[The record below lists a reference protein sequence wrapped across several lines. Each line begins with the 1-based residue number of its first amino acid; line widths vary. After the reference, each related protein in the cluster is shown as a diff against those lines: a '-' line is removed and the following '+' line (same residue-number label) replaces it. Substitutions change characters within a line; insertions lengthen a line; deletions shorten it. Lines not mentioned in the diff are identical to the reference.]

1 MDTMTYRSTAPDI
14 KLPIDFEVSL
24 PPCQKHTLSNG
35 VEVYAIDMGSE
46 DVLMLNWVF
55 YAGNAFEDKKA
66 VAAAVNYLL
75 KNGTVKTSAFDIN
88 DRIDYYG
95 AHLNRNCYSETSEL
109 TLHCLSKHLDQL
121 LPVVSE
127 IISECSFPQDEL
139 VIYKQNA
146 QQRLQ
151 VNLRKSEFVAG
162 RLIDAY
168 LFGEQHPYG
177 KYNNLQDYAAL
188 ERTDLLP
195 FYTEYYQHGRCVI
208 FVAGKLPYTL
218 MGQLEKYFGTLP
230 LKPFGRENPVKWP
243 LHPASEK
250 KTGYVNDPDG
260 VQSAIRIARH
270 FPNRHHP
277 DFQKV
282 LVLNN
287 IFGGFF
293 GSRLMANIREEKG
306 YTYGIH
312 SYLLNYTAE
321 SGWMISTEAG
331 REVTKATIEEVY
343 NEMQSLRTEPVDEE
357 ELMMTRNFMIG
368 SILGDLDGPFQVIA
382 RWKNLV
388 LNNLDESYFY
398 RGIQIIK
405 TISAEELQELA
416 NKYLQ
421 PEEFYEL
428 TVI

>member
-1 MDTMTYRSTAPDI
+1 MDVMIDRSVAPDI
-14 KLPIDFEVSL
+14 KLPIDFNIVL
-24 PPCQKHTLSNG
+24 PPCKKYTLANG
-35 VEVYAIDMGSE
+35 VEVYAVDMGSE

-66 VAAAVNYLL
+66 VAAAVNFLL
-75 KNGTVKTSAFDIN
+75 KNGTSTRSAFEIN
-88 DRIDYYG
+88 EQIDYYG

-109 TLHCLSKHLDQL
+109 TLHCLNKHLDHL

-127 IISECSFPQDEL
+127 LLSDAVFPVEEL
-139 VIYKQNA
+139 EIYKQNA
-146 QQRLQ
+146 QQRLR
-151 VNLRKSEFVAG
+151 VNLRKSEFVAS

-177 KYNNLQDYAAL
+177 KYNNLEDYAAL
-188 ERTDLLP
+188 NREDLLP
-195 FYTEYYQHGRCVI
+195 FYKNRYQGGQCVI
-208 FVAGKLPYTL
+208 FAAGKIPYTL
-218 MGQLEKYFGTLP
+218 ISQLEKYFGSLP
-230 LKPFGRENPVKWP
+230 MRPLDKQTPMRWP
-243 LHPASEK
+243 LQPAAEK
-250 KTGYVNDPDG
+250 KIQNINDAEG
-260 VQSAIRIARH
+260 VQAAIRIARN

-277 DFQKV
+277 DFQPA

-312 SYLLNYTAE
+312 SYLLNYTGE

-331 REVTKATIEEVY
+331 RDVSADTIKEVY
-343 NEMQSLRTEPVDEE
+343 NEMQGLREEPVDEE

-416 NKYLQ
+416 NKYLK

-428 TVI
+428 SVI

>member
-1 MDTMTYRSTAPDI
+1 MELTINRSTAPDI
-14 KLPIDFEVSL
+14 KQPVEFDIVL
-24 PPCQKHTLSNG
+24 PPCKKYTLANG
-35 VEVYAIDMGSE
+35 VEVYAVDMGSE

-55 YAGNAFEDKKA
+55 YAGNAFENKKA
-66 VAAAVNYLL
+66 IAAAVNFLI
-75 KNGTVKTSAFDIN
+75 KNGTSKRSAFDIN
-88 DRIDYYG
+88 EHIDYYG
-95 AHLNRNCYSETSEL
+95 AHLTRSCYSETSEL
-109 TLHCLSKHLDQL
+109 TLHSLNKHLDQL

-127 IISECSFPQDEL
+127 LLSDAVFPAEEL
-139 VIYKQNA
+139 AIYKQNA
-146 QQRLQ
+146 QQRLR
-151 VNLRKSEFVAG
+151 VNLRKSEFVAS

-168 LFGEQHPYG
+168 LFGEEHPYG
-177 KYNNLQDYAAL
+177 KYNNLEDYAAL
-188 ERTDLLP
+188 QREDLLP
-195 FYTEYYQHGRCVI
+195 FYTNHYQKGQCVI
-208 FVAGKLPYTL
+208 FAAGKLPYTL
-218 MGQLEKYFGTLP
+218 ISQLEKHFGSLP
-230 LKPFGRENPVKWP
+230 LRPLDRSLPMKWP
-243 LHPASEK
+243 LQPAAEK
-250 KTGYVNDPDG
+250 KFVNVNDPEG
-260 VQSAIRIARH
+260 VQAAIRIGRH

-277 DFQKV
+277 DFQKT

-293 GSRLMANIREEKG
+293 GSRLMANIREDKG

-331 REVTKATIEEVY
+331 RDVSAATIKEIY
-343 NEMQSLRTEPVDEE
+343 NEMQYLRDEPVDEE
-357 ELMMTRNFMIG
+357 ELLMTRNFMIG

-416 NKYLQ
+416 NKYLK
-421 PEEFYEL
+421 PDEFYEL
-428 TVI
+428 SVI

>member
-1 MDTMTYRSTAPDI
+1 MDVMIDRSTAPDI
-14 KLPIDFEVSL
+14 KLPIDFNLVL
-24 PPCQKHTLSNG
+24 PPCKKYTLANG
-35 VEVYAIDMGSE
+35 VEVYTVDMGSE

-55 YAGNAFEDKKA
+55 YAGNAFENKKA
-66 VAAAVNYLL
+66 IAAAVNFLI
-75 KNGTVKTSAFDIN
+75 KNGTSKRSAFDIN
-88 DRIDYYG
+88 EQFDYYG
-95 AHLNRNCYSETSEL
+95 AHLHRNCYSETSEL
-109 TLHCLSKHLDQL
+109 TLHCLNKHLDHL

-127 IISECSFPQDEL
+127 LLSDAVFPAEEL
-139 VIYKQNA
+139 AIYKQNA
-146 QQRLQ
+146 QQRLR
-151 VNLRKSEFVAG
+151 VNLRKSEFVAN

-168 LFGEQHPYG
+168 LFGEEHPYG
-177 KYNNLQDYAAL
+177 KYNNLEDYAAL
-188 ERTDLLP
+188 QREELLP
-195 FYTEYYQHGRCVI
+195 FYTNHYQHGQCVI
-208 FVAGKLPYTL
+208 FAAGKIPYAL
-218 MGQLEKYFGTLP
+218 ISQLEKYFGTLP
-230 LKPFGRENPVKWP
+230 LRPLDRQTIQRWP
-243 LHPASEK
+243 LQPAAQK
-250 KTGYVNDPDG
+250 KVQHINDREG
-260 VQSAIRIARH
+260 VQSAIRIARQ

-277 DFQKV
+277 DFQPA

-312 SYLLNYTAE
+312 SYLLNYTGE

-331 REVTKATIEEVY
+331 RDVSADTIKEIY
-343 NEMQSLRTEPVDEE
+343 NEMQGLRDEPVDEE
-357 ELMMTRNFMIG
+357 ELLMTRNFMIG

-405 TISAEELQELA
+405 TISAEEIQELA
-416 NKYLQ
+416 NKYLK

-428 TVI
+428 SVI